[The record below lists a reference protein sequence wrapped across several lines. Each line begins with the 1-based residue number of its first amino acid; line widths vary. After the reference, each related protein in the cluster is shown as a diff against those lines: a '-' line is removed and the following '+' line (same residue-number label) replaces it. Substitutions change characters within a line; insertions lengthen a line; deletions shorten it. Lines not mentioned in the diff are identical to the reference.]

1 MIALI
6 RCKNGNWTMDIKKQ
20 QQTLYCKFIFVFWV
34 VCFEQNIIYKQV
46 SMSIL
51 AILATARVTCSVT
64 TSDR

>member
-1 MIALI
+1 
-6 RCKNGNWTMDIKKQ
+6 MDKKKQ
-20 QQTLYCKFIFVFWV
+20 HQTLYFKFIFVFWV

-64 TSDR
+64 TVIGELDATYVGKIR